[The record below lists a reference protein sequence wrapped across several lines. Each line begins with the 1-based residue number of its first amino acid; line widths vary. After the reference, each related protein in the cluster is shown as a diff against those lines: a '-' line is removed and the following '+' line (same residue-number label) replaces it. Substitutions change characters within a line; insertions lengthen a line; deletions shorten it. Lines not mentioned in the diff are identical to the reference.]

1 MVHSSGQGIAGYFDK
16 EAVSEAVDP
25 LDPAGVATAIQTLAN
40 RLPAIHRVCVKQ
52 AKRFDW
58 KRIAKTYADLYEEA

>member
-1 MVHSSGQGIAGYFDK
+1 MVHSSGQGIAGYFDE
-16 EAVSEAVDP
+16 EAVSDP

-58 KRIAKTYADLYEEA
+58 KSIAKTYADLYEEA